1 MSDSVRPHRRKP
13 ARLPRPWDSPG
24 KNTGVGCHFLLQ
36 CMKMKSER
44 KVSQSCLTLSE
55 PMDPYQAPLSMGF
68 SRQEYWSVVP
78 LPSPIYLYNGIIV
91 GISKE
96 GDIHATTWMN
106 CEHII
111 QSGRS
116 QAQNVSYILHV
127 YQKSR
132 IIKSTETEN
141 RLVVGRS
148 WSPGNDC

>member
-1 MSDSVRPHRRKP
+1 M
-13 ARLPRPWDSPG
+13 
-24 KNTGVGCHFLLQ
+24 
-36 CMKMKSER
+36 
-44 KVSQSCLTLSE
+44 
-55 PMDPYQAPLSMGF
+55 
-68 SRQEYWSVVP
+68 VP